1 MKLSYKAAKTDGE
14 IVQGVVEAKT
24 EEEAAGYLRS
34 RELLPIH
41 IWTKERGLKLPFKL
55 NRFKGSDLVFFTRQL
70 SSIIASGITLVQA
83 LNILKEQTQNPA
95 VKEVVMGIAVD
106 IEGGRS
112 LSLALSK
119 YPNIFSPVYISL
131 IQAAETSGLLDKVL
145 LRLAENLEKEQKL
158 KRAIRGAL
166 IYPAIIIIGMLIVV
180 FVMMVFVIPQLAI
193 LYTSLNISMPL
204 PTRIVIGI
212 SHFFTIVWPLF
223 LGLGVIL
230 FFSYKR
236 WYKTET
242 GVHAIDDFKLKIPI
256 IGRLQRLI
264 ILTEF
269 SRTLGLLIGA
279 GTLVV
284 EALNQVSNIT
294 GNILYQ
300 EAVGMIAKRV
310 EKGMSIGD
318 SLSYSPLFPPILV
331 QMARIGE
338 ETGKLNESLLKVS
351 EYFEEEVDQ
360 TVKNLMTALEPLI
373 LIILGI
379 GVAFLII
386 SVITPI
392 YSLMSSIQ

>member
-1 MKLSYKAAKTDGE
+1 MKLSYKAAKSDGKMVKG
-14 IVQGVVEAKT
+14 IVEAKT
-24 EEEAAGYLRS
+24 KEEAAAYLRS

-41 IWTKERGLKLPFKL
+41 IWIKEPGLKLPFKL

-70 SSIIASGITLVQA
+70 SSILASGITLVQA

-95 VKEVVMGIAVD
+95 VKEVIMGIAVD
-106 IEGGRS
+106 IEGGKS
-112 LSLALSK
+112 LSLALLR
-119 YPNIFSPVYISL
+119 YPGIFSPVYISL
-131 IQAAETSGLLDKVL
+131 IQAAEASGLLDKVL
-145 LRLAENLEKEQKL
+145 LRLSENLEKGQRL
-158 KRAIRGAL
+158 KRAVRGAL
-166 IYPAIIIIGMLIVV
+166 IYPSIILIGMAIVV
-180 FVMMVFVIPQLAI
+180 FVMMVFVIPQLAV

-212 SHFFTIVWPLF
+212 SHFFTIVWPLL

-236 WYKTET
+236 WYKTDS
-242 GVHAIDDFKLKIPI
+242 GRHALDAFKLRIPI
-256 IGRLQRLI
+256 LGRIQNLM

-284 EALNQVSNIT
+284 EALNQVANIA

-300 EAVGMIAKRV
+300 EAVSVIAKRV
-310 EKGMSIGD
+310 EKGITIGD
-318 SLSYSPLFPPILV
+318 SMSYSPLFPPILV
-331 QMARIGE
+331 QMVRIGE

-360 TVKNLMTALEPLI
+360 AVKNLMTALEPLI
-373 LIILGI
+373 LILLGI